1 MVTKP
6 ALSEIEIMDFDRIGS
21 LEVFNTDG
29 LRTLIKTM
37 NIPNMIEKTMR
48 CPGHAEKM
56 SLFRETGMF
65 NEEPVEINGVKVK
78 PLDLT
83 SAVLFPKW
91 KQAED
96 QEDLTILKLIIRGE
110 ESGQAKTYVYSMF
123 DVYDRKTGTL
133 SMARTTGY
141 TCTAVARAVL
151 DGAFDQ
157 KGICP
162 PEYVGRVEGCM
173 ARVKADLNDR
183 GVIYKCT
190 EESTN
195 SVNPNVGVKYLD
207 LGDHA
212 LRSPQKE
219 GAWGR

>member
-1 MVTKP
+1 MT
-6 ALSEIEIMDFDRIGS
+6 
-21 LEVFNTDG
+21 
-29 LRTLIKTM
+29 
-37 NIPNMIEKTMR
+37 
-48 CPGHAEKM
+48 
-56 SLFRETGMF
+56 LFRETGLF

-91 KQAED
+91 KRAEGQGD
-96 QEDLTILKLIIRGE
+96 ITILKLIISGE
-110 ESGQAKTYVYSMF
+110 ESGQEKTYVYSMF

-141 TCTAVARAVL
+141 TCTAVARAFL

-173 ARVKADLNDR
+173 ARIKADLNDR

-190 EESTN
+190 EESRN
-195 SVNPNVGVKYLD
+195 QVNPNGEVKNPD
-207 LGDHA
+207 PGDQA
-212 LRSPQKE
+212 LISPQRE
-219 GAWGR
+219 CGSFR